1 MGAFRA
7 TPTGFLPSED
17 QGAFFV
23 ELQLPEGSSVNRT
36 RAVAE
41 RVEQILLH
49 TEGISD
55 VSTVVGYSFID
66 GLAKSNGGFLIVLLK
81 SFEERHDP
89 ALGVDSLLAKLRG
102 EFQAVREANVIAF
115 NLPPI
120 IGLGTGSG
128 FEYQLQDLRGGDP
141 AELAA
146 AARGLVFTANQ
157 DPALRAV
164 FTTYSA
170 NTPQLYLDVDR
181 DKVQTLGISVGDVI
195 NVLQAILGGFYINDF
210 NLFGRTWQVNV
221 QAEAADR
228 AKADDIYRI
237 HVRNRQGQMV
247 PLRAFAEPQLT
258 LRLQTIVR
266 YNIYPSVTLNGG
278 PAEGR
283 SSGEALAAMERL
295 SESTLPQGFGYERT
309 GTALQEE
316 AAGQT
321 AVILGLA
328 VLFAYLFL
336 VAL

>member
-1 MGAFRA
+1 M
-7 TPTGFLPSED
+7 
-17 QGAFFV
+17 
-23 ELQLPEGSSVNRT
+23 
-36 RAVAE
+36 
-41 RVEQILLH
+41 
-49 TEGISD
+49 
-55 VSTVVGYSFID
+55 
-66 GLAKSNGGFLIVLLK
+66 LLK

-89 ALGVDSLLAKLRG
+89 ALGVDSLLAKLRS

-181 DKVQTLGISVGDVI
+181 DKVQTLGISVGDVF
-195 NVLQAILGGFYINDF
+195 NALQAILGGFYINDF

-228 AKADDIYRI
+228 AKVDDIYRI

-247 PLRAFAEPQLT
+247 PLRAFAEPRLT
-258 LRLQTIVR
+258 LAAADHRPLQQLSQCHAERRPRRGQELGRGDRRHGAPLRHHAAPGLRKRNGLSKADLDVSAKLPEQRL
-266 YNIYPSVTLNGG
+266 
-278 PAEGR
+278 
-283 SSGEALAAMERL
+283 ER
-295 SESTLPQGFGYERT
+295 G
-309 GTALQEE
+309 EE
-316 AAGQT
+316 AEAFPGRQ
-321 AVILGLA
+321 VVGEDDLLQLG
-328 VLFAYLFL
+328 
-336 VAL
+336 VAQRVEVEVARQVAP